1 MTADGQ
7 LLRSAVGL
15 HDDLVGVGRRRHRL
29 VAPADGGQQMAARLG
44 QPGLVV
50 GVDGQQPLPF
60 FYPVAHLLVMN
71 DPYGVVNRVAL
82 LLAPAAKPHAG
93 QPYLAG
99 VNLMTLLLYGCDK
112 RQAAVGGFRVPE
124 LVLHLGALAGGS
136 PAALLGQGLF
146 RHKTRKFRFQ
156 IVFAAIILLQMAAVG
171 AYWYFVHGR

>member
-1 MTADGQ
+1 MHKHRYTRYALG
-7 LLRSAVGL
+7 LAGCAAFGLAVAL
-15 HDDLVGVGRRRHRL
+15 W
-29 VAPADGGQQMAARLG
+29 RLG
-44 QPGLVV
+44 
-50 GVDGQQPLPF
+50 
-60 FYPVAHLLVMN
+60 
-71 DPYGVVNRVAL
+71 
-82 LLAPAAKPHAG
+82 LAPAYA
-93 QPYLAG
+93 YLAG